1 MKKTISI
8 LLITISLIACNSKA
22 DKEAA
27 VLQAK
32 QMTVDSMNAV
42 AAKQADAMNDIAEKQ
57 KTIDSMNKI
66 AAKKNDMRSERVSE
80 RSNES
85 PRSTTSSSSNT
96 TVTHKR
102 KGLSTTATGALVGA
116 GAGAITGAMVDHK
129 KGEGAIVGGL
139 IGAAAGAGTGAI
151 ITSEKKRKAAAA
163 AAAGN

>member
-1 MKKTISI
+1 MKAI
-8 LLITISLIACNSKA
+8 LLFLIPFTFVACNSRA
-22 DKEAA
+22 DKESA

-32 QMTVDSMNAV
+32 QMTVDSMNTV
-42 AAKQADAMNDIAEKQ
+42 AEKQ
-57 KTIDSMNKI
+57 KNIDLMNAEKQRTIDSM
-66 AAKKNDMRSERVSE
+66 KNIEEQKNEVRAER
-80 RSNES
+80 RRES
-85 PRSTTSSSSNT
+85 PQSSTNSSSTT

-151 ITSEKKRKAAAA
+151 ITSEKKKKAQQ
-163 AAAGN
+163 NNN

>member
-1 MKKTISI
+1 MKKVILI
-8 LLITISLIACNSKA
+8 LLITFAFIACNSKA

-32 QMTVDSMNAV
+32 QMTVDSMNTV
-42 AAKQADAMNDIAEKQ
+42 AEKQKNIDLMNAEKQ
-57 KTIDSMNKI
+57 KTIDSMNEV
-66 AAKKNDMRSERVSE
+66 AAQKNEMRSERLSE
-80 RSNES
+80 RGNGAS
-85 PRSTTSSSSNT
+85 RSTNTSSTT

-151 ITSEKKRKAAAA
+151 ITSEKKKKTQQT
-163 AAAGN
+163 NN

>member
-1 MKKTISI
+1 MINILKKAI
-8 LLITISLIACNSKA
+8 LISLIPFTFVACNSKA

-32 QMTVDSMNAV
+32 QMTVDSMNTA
-42 AAKQADAMNDIAEKQ
+42 AEKQ
-57 KTIDSMNKI
+57 KSIDFMNAEKQRTIDSM
-66 AAKKNDMRSERVSE
+66 KNIEAQKNEMRAERRSETPHTS
-80 RSNES
+80 SN
-85 PRSTTSSSSNT
+85 TSSST

-151 ITSEKKRKAAAA
+151 ITSEKKKKAQQ
-163 AAAGN
+163 NNN